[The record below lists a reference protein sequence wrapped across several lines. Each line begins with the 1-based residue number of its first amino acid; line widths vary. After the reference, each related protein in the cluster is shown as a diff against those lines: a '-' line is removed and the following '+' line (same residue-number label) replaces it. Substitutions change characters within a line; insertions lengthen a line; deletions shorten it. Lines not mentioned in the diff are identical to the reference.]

1 MELSPQTSRVVA
13 DLSREKRSEFITK
26 TYQHLLGAIAFFVFV
41 SYVFQQTGIAHAILQ
56 FVSALPYGFLML
68 LGGFILVGWF
78 ASKAAHTSMN
88 TQTQYLALGGFV
100 AAEAAIFAP
109 LLLIAEYAAPG
120 VIEHAALSTLVV
132 FGALTAGVFIT
143 RKDFSF
149 LRGILAF
156 GGFAAIGLILLATF
170 AGLQL
175 GGWFM
180 IAMVIY
186 ACAAILY
193 DTSNVLHHYPE
204 DRHVAASLELFA
216 SVALLFWYLIQFFMM
231 SDD

>member
-41 SYVFQQTGIAHAILQ
+41 SYVFQQTGIAQTMLRFAQGSWLLILGA
-56 FVSALPYGFLML
+56 FMV
-68 LGGFILVGWF
+68 VGWL
-78 ASKAAHTSMN
+78 ASRAAHSSESTS
-88 TQTQYLALGGFV
+88 TQYLALGGFV
-100 AAEAAIFAP
+100 AAQALIFSP
-109 LLLIAEYAAPG
+109 LLLVAEYAAPG

-132 FGALTAGVFIT
+132 FGALTAAVFIT
-143 RKDFSF
+143 RQDFSF
-149 LRGILAF
+149 MRGILMF
-156 GGFAAIGLILLATF
+156 GGIAAIGLIVLATF
-170 AGLQL
+170 TSLQL

-180 IAMVIY
+180 IAMIAF
-186 ACAAILY
+186 ACCAILY

-204 DRHVAASLELFA
+204 DRYVGASLELFA